1 MVLTLHQVRRVL
13 FRLDPVLQI
22 GLVIGLA
29 EAYRLLRR
37 LIPTDWPQ
45 AIANA
50 HHVER
55 LERVGHFAWEEGIQD
70 WFLQF
75 PTLVRGMNWFS
86 LSSHFVVTGAFF
98 I

>member
-1 MVLTLHQVRRVL
+1 
-13 FRLDPVLQI
+13 
-22 GLVIGLA
+22 LVIVLA

-50 HHVER
+50 HHVLR
-55 LERVGHFAWEEGIQD
+55 LEQVSHFAWEQGIQQ

-75 PTLVRGMNWFS
+75 PDLVRG
-86 LSSHFVVTGAFF
+86 
-98 I
+98 